1 MPGYT
6 FTNHILS
13 RMEERCITP
22 AEVAETLLFG
32 SRQFLF
38 SDGSVKY
45 MHKGI
50 NLILK
55 GKDRLV
61 TVYRATRGHIDKNE
75 KNRRS
80 ARISLRQKKEALR
93 RFDDLK
99 MIQDAFAGHP
109 AVI

>member
-1 MPGYT
+1 MSGYT
-6 FTNHILS
+6 FTDHILC

-22 AEVAETLLFG
+22 AEIAETLLSG

-38 SDGSVKY
+38 PDGSVKY

-55 GKDRLV
+55 GNDRLV
-61 TVYRATRGHIDKNE
+61 TVYRATRYHMDKNE

-93 RFDDLK
+93 RAEDMNAIHGQNRRQFS
-99 MIQDAFAGHP
+99 AT
-109 AVI
+109 